1 MRSFK
6 FKPQHGTSSEDE
18 SDSNRVQDPPEAV
31 DYTIMSWLPRL
42 VYLHYSQTKWSL
54 PLKIALM
61 NWLFETWTR

>member
-31 DYTIMSWLPRL
+31 EANADETTLSCLGNRDWCTCITVKLSEAYPSRL
-42 VYLHYSQTKWSL
+42 H
-54 PLKIALM
+54 
-61 NWLFETWTR
+61 